1 LTTTTA
7 SKFFAFCSWVKI
19 FVNYEYVICR
29 QESDLP
35 FYDVIFAQ
43 GLPKAAS
50 LPVATSQLVR
60 TRIMNGTYDFDYVYF
75 TESDQVR
82 F

>member
-1 LTTTTA
+1 
-7 SKFFAFCSWVKI
+7 
-19 FVNYEYVICR
+19 
-29 QESDLP
+29 LP